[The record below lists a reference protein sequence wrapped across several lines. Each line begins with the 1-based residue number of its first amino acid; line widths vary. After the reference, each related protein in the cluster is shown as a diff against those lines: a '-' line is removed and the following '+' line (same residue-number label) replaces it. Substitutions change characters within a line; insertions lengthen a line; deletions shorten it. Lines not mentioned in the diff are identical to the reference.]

1 MDNFAS
7 SKTTTLCVKSHKK
20 NLLWGGVPV
29 EVKSASYESPSVSCF
44 EVGMQECI
52 CTSPTN
58 SLADEPDDY
67 VYGGTL

>member
-1 MDNFAS
+1 MRKVTQEKFAM
-7 SKTTTLCVKSHKK
+7 
-20 NLLWGGVPV
+20 GGVPV

-52 CTSPTN
+52 CTSLTN

>member
-1 MDNFAS
+1 MR
-7 SKTTTLCVKSHKK
+7 KVTKIKV
-20 NLLWGGVPV
+20 GGAV
-29 EVKSASYESPSVSCF
+29 SAVVAIYESPSVSCF

-52 CTSPTN
+52 CTSQTN